1 MNKKTLVVGILF
13 IIFFMSLTGIS
24 SGSSIGSSTI
34 SLSSSSITV
43 QQGSSQSVSYT
54 VTLTSGTTWGTEIT
68 ASSPTGISVS
78 LSNPS
83 GDPTFSGTADISVA
97 SSVSPGTYTVTFKA
111 TGDDPSTNSPSLSV
125 QVTAVQKASGYSKI
139 TLAQDVVS
147 LSASNETTIAYN
159 VSLYNGTSG
168 LTNLQYSGEGN
179 LIISFSSPSG
189 APPFSGTMTVKGS
202 SSASSGTYH
211 IKIYATGSDPSISN
225 ATITVTYKSGASGS
239 PSYIPY
245 VLGFIVI
252 LIGLI
257 GVIVA
262 RAYSNSRRKEV
273 GASALVISSIVAI
286 YLLVYDTS
294 IRTLAPDHYYGLILF
309 LILSIIGFIVTVG
322 IRSLQRIASLTLFL
336 GSLAFAI
343 LMVSDVFFGL
353 PISKSSGISP
363 AIGWN
368 YLFGFGLT
376 SVSFLSISLAF
387 SILFISVM
395 VLAGASLS
403 IFEKSKN

>member
-1 MNKKTLVVGILF
+1 MNRKTLMVGILL
-13 IIFFMSLTGIS
+13 IIFFMSLTSIS
-24 SGSSIGSSTI
+24 SASAIGSSTI
-34 SLSSSSITV
+34 HLSSSSISV
-43 QQGSSQSVSYT
+43 QQGGSQSIGYT

-111 TGDDPSTNSPSLSV
+111 SGDDPSTNSPSLSV
-125 QVTAVQKASGYSKI
+125 QVTAVQRVSGYSKI
-139 TLAQDVVS
+139 TLDQNMVY
-147 LSASNETTIAYN
+147 LSASNETTIGYS

-168 LTNLQYSGEGN
+168 LTNLQYSGQGN

-189 APPFSGTMTVKGS
+189 SPSFSGTITIKGS

-225 ATITVTYKSGASGS
+225 ATITVNYKSGTFSP
-239 PSYIPY
+239 PSYVPY
-245 VLGFIVI
+245 VLGYIVI
-252 LIGLI
+252 LIGLLGMI
-257 GVIVA
+257 LA
-262 RAYSNSRRKEV
+262 RSNFNSRGKEV
-273 GASALVISSIVAI
+273 GASSLIVSSIASI
-286 YLLVYDTS
+286 YLIIYDTS
-294 IRTLAPDHYYGLILF
+294 LRTLAPDHYYGFIAF
-309 LILSIIGFIVTVG
+309 LALSIIGFIITLT
-322 IRSLQRIASLTLFL
+322 IKSLQRIASFTLFL

-343 LMVSDVFFGL
+343 LMVSDVFLGL
-353 PISKSSGISP
+353 PLSKSSGISIS
-363 AIGWN
+363 IGWN

-376 SVSFLSISLAF
+376 SISFLTISLAF

-395 VLAGASLS
+395 VLAGSCLS
-403 IFEKSKN
+403 IFEKFKN

>member
-1 MNKKTLVVGILF
+1 M
-13 IIFFMSLTGIS
+13 
-24 SGSSIGSSTI
+24 
-34 SLSSSSITV
+34 
-43 QQGSSQSVSYT
+43 
-54 VTLTSGTTWGTEIT
+54 
-68 ASSPTGISVS
+68 
-78 LSNPS
+78 
-83 GDPTFSGTADISVA
+83 
-97 SSVSPGTYTVTFKA
+97 
-111 TGDDPSTNSPSLSV
+111 
-125 QVTAVQKASGYSKI
+125 
-139 TLAQDVVS
+139 
-147 LSASNETTIAYN
+147 
-159 VSLYNGTSG
+159 
-168 LTNLQYSGEGN
+168 TNLQYSGEGN

-245 VLGFIVI
+245 FLGFIVI

-294 IRTLAPDHYYGLILF
+294 LRTLAPDHYYGLILF
-309 LILSIIGFIVTVG
+309 LILSIIGFIITVS